1 MDKRVYPLATK
12 VIELA
17 GTERPADAVLRVV
30 IRDAGHVGKETAAAL
45 SKTVFGYYRWRG
57 FLTPGRTM
65 EHQLHESEELARR
78 FTEQPSSF
86 SDEDLQRA
94 VPEWVFSE
102 MEVTTAW
109 LRSLQAEPTL
119 WLRARVGNAARIT
132 REIRGAIHSP
142 HELAPEALRY
152 AGPLDLF
159 KSPAFQKGLF
169 EIQDI
174 ASQAV
179 GTLCAPRHGDRW
191 WDTCAGEGGKTM
203 HLCDLMENKGTVWA
217 TDRAEW
223 RLKQL
228 RIRARRA
235 QIFNFRVALWD
246 GGTTPPAEGRC
257 NGILIDAPCS
267 GIGTWQRN
275 PHARW
280 TTSPKD
286 LHELAAIQLSM
297 LNNVV
302 DALKP
307 GGRIVYSVCT
317 LSRAETTA
325 VANAFTAAH
334 PDFEPLL
341 VGTGS
346 GAATQR
352 WIWPQDLGG
361 NGMFIAAWK
370 KKKTA
375 AEAVPSAA

>member
-17 GTERPADAVLRVV
+17 GTERPADAVLRLV
-30 IRDAGHVGKETAAAL
+30 IRDAGHVGKQTAGEL
-45 SKTVFGYYRWRG
+45 SQMVFGYYRWRA
-57 FLTPGRTM
+57 FVTPGRTL
-65 EHQLHESEELARR
+65 EYNLHESEDLVRR
-78 FTEQPSSF
+78 FTEQPASF
-86 SDEDLQRA
+86 SAEDLKRS
-94 VPEWVFSE
+94 VPEWVFDE
-102 MEVTTAW
+102 MADVPTAW
-109 LRSLQAEPTL
+109 LRSLQAEPRL
-119 WLRARVGNAARIT
+119 WLRSRTGNSGRVLREVPGSVAA
-132 REIRGAIHSP
+132 P
-142 HELAPEALRY
+142 HVLAPEALY
-152 AGPLDLF
+152 YPGKADLF
-159 KSPAFQKGLF
+159 KTTPFQHGVF

-217 TDRAEW
+217 TDRVEW

-246 GGTTPPAEGRC
+246 GSATPPAEGRC

-302 DALKP
+302 DAVKP

-334 PDFEPLL
+334 PDFEPLVL
-341 VGTGS
+341 
-346 GAATQR
+346 GADKGASAQR

-370 KKKTA
+370 KKKAAGQLTA
-375 AEAVPSAA
+375 PE